1 MKWLLSISS
10 ILYIHATRGSACASI
25 KIILQTCK
33 SCKYIKS
40 GPKKKKKENVIST
53 LIICQVEKK
62 KKKKKE
68 LAHAK
73 SSLGKYYIYIIIY
86 FNLFSKICGP
96 REAFIGNEEQL
107 FILYI
112 TN

>member
-62 KKKKKE
+62 KKKKN
-68 LAHAK
+68 
-73 SSLGKYYIYIIIY
+73 S
-86 FNLFSKICGP
+86 
-96 REAFIGNEEQL
+96 
-107 FILYI
+107 
-112 TN
+112 